1 MKIICLNLHQNYKPL
16 IKVIFLV
23 QVKHAEEMKTF
34 NLVPTNS
41 YPQRIPVVDP
51 LHAHLSSVK
60 SQLFVIPW
68 IIAHQSHLYMGFSRQ
83 EYWKG
88 LPFPTP
94 GDLPDP
100 GIKPASL
107 ESPAFAGGFFHH

>member
-1 MKIICLNLHQNYKPL
+1 
-16 IKVIFLV
+16 
-23 QVKHAEEMKTF
+23 MKTF

-107 ESPAFAGGFFHH
+107 EPPALAGGFFTAKLPGKPLTLYTQI